1 VFQAL
6 YRKWRPRVFEDVV
19 GQPQV
24 TKTLL
29 NELRTGAVGHAYL
42 FTGSRGTG
50 KTSCAKI
57 LSKAVNCLDPKDGD
71 PCGECEICRGID
83 SGAVLDVVEIDAASN
98 NGVDNIRALRDETAF
113 SPARAKYR
121 VYIIDEVH
129 MLSAGAF
136 NALLKT
142 LEEPPAYVIFIL
154 ATTEVQRIPATILSR
169 CQRFDFRRIPAEE
182 IAARLQYIAGEE
194 NISLTHEAALL
205 IARISD
211 GAMRDALSL
220 LEKCAGL
227 GSAVGED
234 TVAKA
239 AGLSDRKYLHELAS
253 GIAAGDF
260 SRVLGVIDGLYSQS
274 KDMELTCVELIDHF
288 RMMMLL
294 KTSPAGPPDC
304 TPGELALLRSEEP
317 SFTLEA
323 VLHVLDSLSVML
335 ETLRRSASPRV
346 EMEMCLLRLCRPEL
360 DDSPKALAR
369 RISALESMA
378 AGARLRAPAE
388 QPEPLRQPQ
397 PSPEDKAENPDAP
410 ASPGPEPAAAAAPAE
425 ENASPQSTAP
435 PQTDT
440 AQPAQPPAPK
450 RGEKPG
456 ADEPLA
462 SWPDAVAK
470 LAASDPP
477 LGGVLR
483 GSEAVIHGGFV
494 LIDSSN
500 AMFSQL
506 IRRAD
511 HQKALIDAIAAVTGR
526 QYKVGILKK
535 TLDLSRES
543 GDPLEE
549 LMKNASAGGV
559 DISEK

>member
-304 TPGELALLRSEEP
+304 TPGELVLLRSEEP